1 MLLGNRKEDWVCV
14 CVPELVWAT
23 QSRGPRKMLA
33 KVLFRSTWHNTLNDS
48 TVCPWAVVVEG
59 AFNGA
64 TRELPVLWHLQIS
77 HVEDAWG
84 SSSHKEAC
92 MPTMLCIATVSQ
104 RTYPEVKFNPESSD
118 FPDGGC
124 QRLKVELGN
133 AYEKKAKISGEIN
146 YYWVNAGN
154 A

>member
-1 MLLGNRKEDWVCV
+1 MLLGNRKEDWMCV

-33 KVLFRSTWHNTLNDS
+33 KVLFRPTWHNTLNDS
-48 TVCPWAVVVEG
+48 TVCPWAVAVEG

-92 MPTMLCIATVSQ
+92 MPTMLYIATYPREHTQRWSSTQRAQTSQ
-104 RTYPEVKFNPESSD
+104 MGAARGWRWNLAMHMRRK
-118 FPDGGC
+118 
-124 QRLKVELGN
+124 QRYL
-133 AYEKKAKISGEIN
+133 EKSIIIE
-146 YYWVNAGN
+146 
-154 A
+154 